1 MPGLILAN
9 NCAAAFE
16 HYQAGRATSDVSVPA
31 RIFGMKKGQAKFGLP
46 SCLTSEGPVP
56 TVHAP
61 EPMGKVP
68 ARPMSQ
74 GFQIRTA
81 RIGDI
86 SSCGYRAAC
95 GLNQECHVCRN

>member
-46 SCLTSEGPVP
+46 SGLTSEAFVPTARGPVL
-56 TVHAP
+56 
-61 EPMGKVP
+61 MGKVP
-68 ARPMSQ
+68 APLMYQ
-74 GFQIRTA
+74 EFQIQTVRA
-81 RIGDI
+81 GDV
-86 SSCGYRAAC
+86 SS
-95 GLNQECHVCRN
+95 